1 MPRSTHNPSFPRR
14 PRWLP
19 TALRR
24 RVRAPSG
31 LAAVLLLGLLPSGAT
46 AQSATILAGRVTSEQ
61 KSVPNATIA
70 LSDSAGG
77 MVVDTRTSADGLFRV
92 TLPSAG
98 RYTLTVRALG
108 FTPSKREVT
117 ALPAGTTTVNVA
129 LVSSA
134 STLSS
139 VVTTGTM
146 RETFVSESPV
156 KVEVV
161 STEFLTRNVSNNV
174 MDNISFLPGLNQQVD
189 CGVCFTNNIRINGME
204 GPYTAVLID
213 GTPMVSALATVY
225 GLNSIDPSLIEQ
237 IEIIKGP
244 NSTLYGSEAMGGV
257 INVITKDARLAPRLS
272 LNSYGTSN
280 GETNLA
286 LAAAHTVGRAQ
297 SLLSVGGAW
306 NDRFVDNNNDGFRDL
321 AAVTRLS
328 VLNKWAVGTAANRP
342 FDLMARYYYEDR
354 LAGVN
359 GFEGAN
365 RGSSTLYGESIRTH
379 RAELLSSVRG
389 GPASAPF
396 RLDLS
401 FNYHYQD
408 SFYGDQAYVASQT
421 VAFGQGVWSPQVG
434 RHGLL
439 LGATLRQQT
448 YVDSTMAQRT
458 NDSRFIPGVF
468 VQDELPLGDNV
479 TLLGGLR
486 LDHHQAHGVIPSPRL
501 ALKWSPDY
509 HTSVRLNAATGF
521 RVVSLFTEDHAALTG
536 ARQVRIAE
544 SLNPERSGTIT
555 ASLNRSFG
563 VADVDDALTLDVD
576 AFFTRFSN
584 RIVGDFDSDPNLILY
599 ENLRGYAQTRGLSV
613 ALGYATQ
620 QQPLFANLGVT
631 VQDAF
636 LQEDGERQALVF
648 TPRVQT
654 VFTVGYRFDQLGGLT
669 LDWTGRVQGPT
680 PLPEFEGLASRSPWF
695 TEQHLQGTLPLGN
708 GPTAFVAVKNL
719 FNFVQQ
725 NAIIDPGNPF
735 GDRFD
740 TARVYGPLQGRRV
753 MIGLRQSV
761 GR

>member
-1 MPRSTHNPSFPRR
+1 MP
-14 PRWLP
+14 LVL
-19 TALRR
+19 ALC
-24 RVRAPSG
+24 
-31 LAAVLLLGLLPSGAT
+31 LLLLPSGAG
-46 AQSATILAGRVTSEQ
+46 AQVVPADTLPGPAAPLATILTGRVTSDE
-61 KSVPNATIA
+61 KPVPNATIA
-70 LSDSAGG
+70 VADSAGTLVADERSG
-77 MVVDTRTSADGLFRV
+77 ADGVFRV
-92 TLPSAG
+92 VLPNAG
-98 RYTLTVRALG
+98 RYTLTIRALG
-108 FTPSKREVT
+108 FSPSEREVT

-129 LVSSA
+129 LLSSA
-134 STLSS
+134 STLSTL
-139 VVTTGTM
+139 VTTGTM

-156 KVEVV
+156 KVDVV
-161 STEFLTRNVSNNV
+161 TTEFLTRNVSNNV

-286 LAAAHTVGRAQ
+286 LGAAHTVGRAQ

-306 NDRFVDNNNDGFRDL
+306 NERFVDNNNDGFRDL

-359 GFEGAN
+359 GFEGED

-401 FNYHYQD
+401 FNYHSQD

-421 VAFGQGVWSPQVG
+421 VAFAQGVWSPQVG
-434 RHGLL
+434 RHALL
-439 LGATLRQQT
+439 MGATLRQQNYT
-448 YVDSTMAQRT
+448 DSTMAQRT
-458 NDSRFIPGVF
+458 NEARFIPGIF
-468 VQDELPLGDNV
+468 AQDELPLGGNV

-501 ALKWSPDY
+501 AIKWSPDH
-509 HTSVRLNAATGF
+509 HTTFRVNAATGF
-521 RVVSLFTEDHAALTG
+521 RVVNLFTEDHAALTG

-544 SLNPERSGTIT
+544 SLDPERSGTIT
-555 ASLNRSFG
+555 ASLNRSFH
-563 VADVDDALTLDVD
+563 VAGVDDALTMDVD
-576 AFFTRFSN
+576 AFLTRFTN

-599 ENLRGYAQTRGLSV
+599 ENLRGYAQTRGASI
-613 ALGYATQ
+613 AFGYATQ
-620 QQPLFANLGVT
+620 QQPLFANFGVT

-636 LQEDGERQALVF
+636 LQEEGERQALVF

-654 VFTVGYRFDQLGGLT
+654 VFTLGYRFNQLNGLT

-680 PLPEFEGLASRSPWF
+680 PLPAFDGLPSRSPWF

-708 GPTAFVAVKNL
+708 GPTLFVAVKNL
-719 FNFVQQ
+719 FNFVQHD
-725 NAIIDPGNPF
+725 AIIDPGNPF

-753 MIGLRQSV
+753 MLGLRQSV